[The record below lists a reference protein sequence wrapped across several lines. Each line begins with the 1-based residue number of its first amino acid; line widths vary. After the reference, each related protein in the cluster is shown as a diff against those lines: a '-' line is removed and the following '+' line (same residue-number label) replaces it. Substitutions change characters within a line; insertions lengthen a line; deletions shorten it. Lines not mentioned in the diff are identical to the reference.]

1 MYIHTSRIAKN
12 LSSII
17 FCITFSVN
25 LSKRIEETIL
35 LIMDEE
41 IILREKKGK
50 DVVPKINAREK
61 IIKGFAAE
69 D

>member
-1 MYIHTSRIAKN
+1 MYIYIFRIVKN
-12 LSSII
+12 LSFII
-17 FCITFSVN
+17 FCIIFLVN
-25 LSKRIEETIL
+25 LFKRIEEIIF

-50 DVVPKINAREK
+50 DVVFKINVREK
-61 IIKGFAAE
+61 IIKGFVVE